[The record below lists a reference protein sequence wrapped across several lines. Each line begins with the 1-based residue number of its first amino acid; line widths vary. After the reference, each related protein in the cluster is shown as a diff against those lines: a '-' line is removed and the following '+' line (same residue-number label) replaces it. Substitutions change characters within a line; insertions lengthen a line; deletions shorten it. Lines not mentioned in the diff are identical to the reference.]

1 MKNVK
6 AYRGIASRETNSRQ
20 SGLSGSA
27 LTVFVRMVLSA
38 YGYEFVNVREDA
50 GTGFDSVMRVLCP
63 MRA

>member
-1 MKNVK
+1 MKNIK

-27 LTVFVRMVLSA
+27 LTVYIRMVLSA
-38 YGYEFVNVREDA
+38 NGYESVKMREDA
-50 GTGFDSVMRVLCP
+50 GTVSAFRPRVLCP